1 MELSNYSSRTA
12 EVKAIIAS
20 FMADKEEP
28 VERKE
33 IAEYVLDHVTT
44 DVSDC
49 RGNQD
54 NGFFWRNLSRKQG
67 QIYQRYWK
75 SKSDS
80 F

>member
-1 MELSNYSSRTA
+1 MELTNYSSRTA

-33 IAEYVLDHVTT
+33 IAEYVTGSRHHGYDRR
-44 DVSDC
+44 SDC

-54 NGFFWRNLSRKQG
+54 NGFFWG
-67 QIYQRYWK
+67 K
-75 SKSDS
+75 SIQ
-80 F
+80 